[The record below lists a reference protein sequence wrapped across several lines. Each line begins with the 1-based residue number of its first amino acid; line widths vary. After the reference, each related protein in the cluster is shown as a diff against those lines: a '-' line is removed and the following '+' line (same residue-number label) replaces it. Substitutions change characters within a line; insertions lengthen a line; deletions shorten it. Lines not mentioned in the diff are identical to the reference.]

1 MTEPFIT
8 LQICH
13 KNCVE
18 TFVCNDY
25 EYTCTFSKL
34 RFQFDWMTHNEI
46 FFFLF
51 WLKKEKKKWPLLRV
65 DAVLCKCIIPWL
77 SLSHTVFSKLKGN
90 FISIPD
96 CIGAPSE
103 TSWMSRKL
111 DPKLLCR
118 ARQSSDRKPAMKRD
132 RQRRRQWHHN
142 RLQAGQTSTW
152 WTKKFCQHTSTYGRS
167 RLDHS

>member
-1 MTEPFIT
+1 
-8 LQICH
+8 
-13 KNCVE
+13 
-18 TFVCNDY
+18 
-25 EYTCTFSKL
+25 
-34 RFQFDWMTHNEI
+34 MTHNEI
-46 FFFLF
+46 FFFFF

-90 FISIPD
+90 FSSIPD

-132 RQRRRQWHHN
+132 KQRRRQLHHN
-142 RLQAGQTSTW
+142 RLQAGQTSNW

-167 RLDHS
+167 RLDHRRRGEDFRLRTGIQGLNGNNMELKFKLAYKLSCII

>member
-1 MTEPFIT
+1 
-8 LQICH
+8 
-13 KNCVE
+13 
-18 TFVCNDY
+18 
-25 EYTCTFSKL
+25 
-34 RFQFDWMTHNEI
+34 MTHNEI

-77 SLSHTVFSKLKGN
+77 SLSHTVFSRLKGN
-90 FISIPD
+90 FSSIPD

-132 RQRRRQWHHN
+132 RQRRRQLHHN
-142 RLQAGQTSTW
+142 HLQAGQTAPDEPRSSANTLPLMAGLD
-152 WTKKFCQHTSTYGRS
+152 WTTAKTGGEGKTSASGLGFKGS
-167 RLDHS
+167 MAIIWN